1 VNIHLQVFYNVM
13 YKVIFDG
20 FDKPTWFD
28 PMRGLCSNY
37 GDYLVHIG
45 VFDIDIGLAL
55 YHQFID
61 AGINPTFPF
70 WTEED
75 CTMYNDKKYSNPLRL
90 QWIKDHYDGSLDAEP
105 DVNLKATNI
114 DLSFKPVRRF

>member
-1 VNIHLQVFYNVM
+1 MNTYLQTFYNVM
-13 YKVIFDG
+13 YKVLFDG

-90 QWIKDHYDGSLDAEP
+90 QWIKDHRS
-105 DVNLKATNI
+105 
-114 DLSFKPVRRF
+114 KPNV